1 MICDKIGNYCFRRF
15 LEELKVS
22 KDECLPSCHQVRFTS
37 TKIISKLDPSEIC
50 AFQHETVENSIAR
63 FLVDYGYYDVLHHK
77 RHVMR
82 NGHLNESIY
91 DLKLNLCKKLVMKDI
106 AKVSISF
113 ESKKYVRTQTNVK
126 TTFVDSLSSIGNTT
140 IPILYP
146 LSTYNFIIK
155 TEFNSNSSN

>member
-82 NGHLNESIY
+82 NGNLNESIY

-113 ESKKYVRTQTNVK
+113 ESKKYVRTLTNVK
-126 TTFVDSLSSIGNTT
+126 TWIGTIFRAIFDLSNKIALLILRRMYALFV
-140 IPILYP
+140 
-146 LSTYNFIIK
+146 K
-155 TEFNSNSSN
+155 KKAKV

>member
-37 TKIISKLDPSEIC
+37 TKVISKLDPSEVC
-50 AFQHETVENSIAR
+50 DPKSTSPKHETVEYSISK

-82 NGHLNESIY
+82 KGNLNESIY
-91 DLKLNLCKKLVMKDI
+91 DLKLNLCKELAMNDI

-146 LSTYNFIIK
+146 LLSTYNLIIK
-155 TEFNSNSSN
+155 TET